1 MKTRYLLPGHMFLLE
16 SETGFV
22 AERINDSRRQAAPLP
37 VSKSLRAPP
46 V

>member
-22 AERINDSRRQAAPLP
+22 AERKAAPPP
-37 VSKSLRAPP
+37 VSKSLPAPP
-46 V
+46 A